1 MAEIS
6 PLQLLFFRHTEDTDA
21 SVYEEAILRAFQG
34 GTEAGGY
41 LTTGEDIGIPTQI
54 FRESPRLEQTIA
66 QLLDSVCHTITVVIV
81 DDALLSKG
89 SDDLW
94 DWLAECWTHT
104 STSNYR
110 HSMFAIA
117 MDERVGE
124 HFTRKRPVFTSL
136 QLLHVHELG
145 EKAIRPA
152 TLALRIVHEG
162 RLVLARGLQIS
173 TPSGH
178 HPGYL
183 RLFISHAKY
192 DGLPL
197 AHALKFQI
205 QQFNWLQSFYDAVD
219 LPPGCDWE
227 RELEVGVGSSL
238 IIMLRTEAYEHRYWC
253 QQEVLWAEKYA
264 APAVLV
270 DARIGLQHPSGFL
283 PFDRVPSV
291 RIPDGNL
298 MRILF
303 LALREGLRFLLFKR
317 RVEQLKINDMLP
329 NPVELK
335 VFSYAPGM
343 SALLSACQ
351 SLVTS
356 SEPPTTPRMI
366 LYPDPPLRAGLY
378 EAANALVTTY
388 APGARLVT
396 PDTLAATKGVVP

>member
-1 MAEIS
+1 MTEIA
-6 PLQLLFFRHTEDTDA
+6 PLQLLMFRHTEDEDA

-34 GTEAGGY
+34 GTETGGY
-41 LTTGEDIGIPTQI
+41 FATGEDLGTPIRV
-54 FRESPRLEQTIA
+54 FREFPLIEQTTA
-66 QLLDSVCHTITVVIV
+66 QLLDSVCHTVTVVIV
-81 DDALLSKG
+81 DDALLGKG

-94 DWLAECWTHT
+94 DWLAQCWTHT

-117 MDERVGE
+117 MDERVGDR
-124 HFTRKRPVFTSL
+124 FTRKRPVFTSL

-145 EKAIRPA
+145 ERAIRPA

-162 RLVLARGLQIS
+162 RLVLARGLPIS
-173 TPSGH
+173 TPFGH

-197 AHALKFQI
+197 ANALQFQI
-205 QQFNWLQSFYDAVD
+205 QRLKWLQSFYDAVD
-219 LPPGCDWE
+219 LPSGCDWE
-227 RELEVGVGSSL
+227 RELEVGVGYSL

-264 APAVLV
+264 TPAVLV

-317 RVEQLKINDMLP
+317 RVEQLRINGMLP
-329 NPVELK
+329 NPVDLK

-351 SLVTS
+351 SLATS

-396 PDTLAATKGVVP
+396 PNTLAATKGVVP